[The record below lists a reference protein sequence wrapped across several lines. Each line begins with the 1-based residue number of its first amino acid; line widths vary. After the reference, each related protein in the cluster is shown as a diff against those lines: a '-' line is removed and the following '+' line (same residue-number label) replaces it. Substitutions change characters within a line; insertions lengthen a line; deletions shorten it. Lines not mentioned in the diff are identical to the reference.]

1 MPLVISPAS
10 LSTAGVLLVAIV
22 LIEWGGVHVL
32 SLTRGH
38 RAATPFQLTFARA
51 GHAHAG
57 VLVILSL
64 VAQLYIDAAQPV
76 GLLEALSRNG
86 ITLAAI
92 LIPAGFF
99 LSAAGR
105 DRTEP
110 NRVIW
115 LLYVGAVVLAVGV
128 LALGVSLL
136 TV

>member
-1 MPLVISPAS
+1 MPLVVSPAS
-10 LSTAGVLLVAIV
+10 LSTAGILLVAIV
-22 LIEWGGVHVL
+22 FIEWGGVHLL
-32 SLTRGH
+32 SLTRGD
-38 RAATPFQLTFARA
+38 RAATPFQLTFSRA

-76 GLLEALSRNG
+76 GLLEPLARNG

-105 DRTEP
+105 DRAEP
-110 NRVIW
+110 NRFI
-115 LLYVGAVVLAVGV
+115 LLIYGGAVVLAVGV
-128 LALGVSLL
+128 MALGVSLL
-136 TV
+136 TA